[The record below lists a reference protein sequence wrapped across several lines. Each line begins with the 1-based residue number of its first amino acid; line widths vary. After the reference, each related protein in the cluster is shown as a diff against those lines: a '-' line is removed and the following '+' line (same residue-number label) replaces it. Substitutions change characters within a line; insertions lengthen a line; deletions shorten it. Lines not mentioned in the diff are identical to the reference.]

1 LVVRVLKAVKMK
13 HWVAKEMNEPSTTL
27 MAQQGLVSQLT
38 TELESLEGY
47 PVTEMHELWLLRER
61 EQVGENWLVLMHG

>member
-1 LVVRVLKAVKMK
+1 MK
-13 HWVAKEMNEPSTTL
+13 RWVAKEMNEPSTTL

-38 TELESLEGY
+38 TELESLEGSS
-47 PVTEMHELWLLRER
+47 VTEMHELWLLREQ